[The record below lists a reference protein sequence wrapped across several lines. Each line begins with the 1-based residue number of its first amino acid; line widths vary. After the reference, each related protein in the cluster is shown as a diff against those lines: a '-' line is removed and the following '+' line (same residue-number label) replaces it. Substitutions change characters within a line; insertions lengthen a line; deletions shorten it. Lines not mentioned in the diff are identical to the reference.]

1 MHCVFHWVLLVMLS
15 DAFLFKIQ
23 EIDIIYASFNAFP
36 FCPSSNAAEHRAQ
49 HRIEPHKGRQTDRLQ
64 KALLFPDV
72 LHNEL
77 SCWRQAESPKWEVGR
92 EGRPDC
98 LW

>member
-1 MHCVFHWVLLVMLS
+1 MLS

-23 EIDIIYASFNAFP
+23 EIDIIYASFNAIP

-49 HRIEPHKGRQTDRLQ
+49 HGIEPHPGGQTDRLQ

-72 LHNEL
+72 LHDEL
-77 SCWRQAESPKWEVGR
+77 SCWRQAVSKVGSGKR
-92 EGRPDC
+92 RQTGLLMVRSW
-98 LW
+98 L